1 MDFNNLILRD
11 DMRYLFLFYVQKIGD
26 LFASGAGAKMS
37 LTDLTRMT
45 TSMMVMQS
53 AVSTVSN
60 CPIHSSVEF
69 LLGRG
74 DWFCFLHRRYRQS
87 QEGATMIHQI
97 QTWARALRPRG
108 PKSTSTNASPFQVEQ
123 YCRLTTADAFL
134 FVFVLFASS
143 ASHITHVIS
152 SL

>member
-53 AVSTVSN
+53 DVSTVSN

-74 DWFCFLHRRYRQS
+74 D
-87 QEGATMIHQI
+87 
-97 QTWARALRPRG
+97 
-108 PKSTSTNASPFQVEQ
+108 
-123 YCRLTTADAFL
+123 
-134 FVFVLFASS
+134 
-143 ASHITHVIS
+143 
-152 SL
+152 